1 MYDVVILEFS
11 VIGRVRARVHK
22 GWTPSGPTGDGRCF
36 FILKKDG
43 DGGMI

>member
-1 MYDVVILEFS
+1 MGPVKCVT
-11 VIGRVRARVHK
+11 IGTFVAHWW
-22 GWTPSGPTGDGRCF
+22 WTPSGPTGDGRCF